1 MEVAALYSF
10 TLRLGSSNKV
20 LDVVVVLKVW
30 HALDGRG
37 AVVFDEQARMK
48 STWWENW
55 WTHSMYV
62 VIFWT
67 WQLQYS
73 TVDMDGLY
81 WIVT

>member
-48 STWWENW
+48 STWWEN
-55 WTHSMYV
+55 
-62 VIFWT
+62 
-67 WQLQYS
+67 
-73 TVDMDGLY
+73 
-81 WIVT
+81 